1 MAKVDE
7 DLDLDVESKK
17 KSGGGNMKNI
27 IIFSLLGLLLVGL
40 SITTT
45 LLILGGNK
53 GSAPA
58 ATDEPVAEQHAE
70 EKAADHGSEK
80 GDATHAAYLN
90 LDPAF
95 VVNLDTKDSDI
106 RYLQVS
112 VSVQV
117 NNESDLEIV
126 KKHMPV
132 IRHHLVLLFS
142 SLDFND
148 IRSAEGKNKL
158 TDEALKVIRA
168 ALTKAAGKPVVEAVY
183 FPSIVGQ

>member
-17 KSGGGNMKNI
+17 KPGGGNMKNI

-53 GSAPA
+53 NAAPA
-58 ATDEPVAEQHAE
+58 ATTEAVAEKQVE
-70 EKAADHGSEK
+70 EKASEPAGEK
-80 GDATHAAYLN
+80 GAGTHAAYLN

-95 VVNLDTKDSDI
+95 VVNLDSKDSDI

-117 NNESDLEIV
+117 KNESDIEII

-158 TDEALKVIRA
+158 TDEALKVIRS
-168 ALTKAAGKPVVEAVY
+168 ALTKAAGAPIVDAVF